1 MIKQKIKI
9 DHFQF
14 NNLKPISIKINL
26 SLYMRERERERF
38 LLILN
43 NKKKYIIQYNN

>member
-14 NNLKPISIKINL
+14 NNLKPISIIINL
-26 SLYMRERERERF
+26 SLYMRERERF

-43 NKKKYIIQYNN
+43 NKKKYYTV